1 MAVAATATRCALEI
15 DVCNILCGEGHAAE
29 GRRRG
34 QARGGSRGGGGP
46 QEVSAKAEAEAAKA
60 EAAKE
65 FVSAVE
71 RQKPAEATIQS
82 LQSELEQRAAAD
94 GYMYNALAASF
105 SSSFTS
111 RRDRSLLVDDTSL

>member
-82 LQSELEQRAAAD
+82 LQSELEQRAAAE
-94 GYMYNALAASF
+94 GAY
-105 SSSFTS
+105 
-111 RRDRSLLVDDTSL
+111 V